1 MKSTVYMLSVS
12 ATLGAS
18 GGFTSCGDPTQG
30 PVNVFSCLAFYLNLI
45 FYVSYT
51 QVLDGID
58 VVDAFRG
65 MFSHSLSLS
74 LSQSINFYIY
84 DNQPSTAAQSQ
95 DYHVPVKGSEEFVY
109 KSDEGFEFWFS
120 SQDNLKDYESNPDDF
135 PIGAGG
141 YCGLAVSG
149 GDPACDYE
157 VCQGPACVEKST
169 TYEIAN
175 GKLYFF
181 LGDGAMKIFNQDKNA
196 SATNCEANVLA
207 VQNATGITCYNTDKF
222 MCHGH

>member
-1 MKSTVYMLSVS
+1 M
-12 ATLGAS
+12 
-18 GGFTSCGDPTQG
+18 
-30 PVNVFSCLAFYLNLI
+30 
-45 FYVSYT
+45 
-51 QVLDGID
+51 
-58 VVDAFRG
+58 
-65 MFSHSLSLS
+65 
-74 LSQSINFYIY
+74 
-84 DNQPSTAAQSQ
+84 
-95 DYHVPVKGSEEFVY
+95 Y